1 MARIRTIKP
10 EFFTSSDITK
20 LTPLARLFYVSL
32 WCEADREGLLKWDV
46 DTLKQRY
53 LPSDQVDIE
62 DLSVELCNRGLIVV
76 YVGDDDREYA
86 FIPSFKDHQVI
97 NNRESESILLS
108 RVKGAS
114 PRVKAE
120 GKEGREGKGRERKES
135 LDAFASGGGGK
146 ELPEPKKAKQ
156 SDDDFE
162 RAFAAFPKR
171 FGSNPKADALKSWNA
186 RIAED
191 VDPADMIAG
200 AERYA
205 EHIRVAGKLG
215 TEFVMQAVRFFGK
228 SKHYAEPWQSE
239 APPMARAPSRSTAAM
254 GANALAFDDPFAKRA
269 TA

>member
-53 LPSDQVDIE
+53 LPSDKVDVE
-62 DLSVELCNRGLIVV
+62 DLAAELCNRALVAI
-76 YVGDDDREYA
+76 YVGDDGREYA

-97 NNRESESILLS
+97 NNRESESTLLA

-120 GKEGREGKGRERKES
+120 GKEGREGKGKERKGTLS
-135 LDAFASGGGGK
+135 AFAPGDEEKNPAESR
-146 ELPEPKKAKQ
+146 KAPLV
-156 SDDDFE
+156 DEDFE
-162 RAFAAFPKR
+162 RAFEAFPKR
-171 FGSNPKADALKSWNA
+171 FGGNPKPDALKSWNA
-186 RIAED
+186 RISEG
-191 VDPADMIAG
+191 VDPAEMIAG

-205 EHIRVAGKLG
+205 EFNRVAGKVG

-228 SKHYAEPWQSE
+228 SKHYAEPWKAE
-239 APPMARAPSRSTAAM
+239 APPPARVSRSTAAM
-254 GANALAFDDPFAKRA
+254 GANAQAFEDPFAKRA
-269 TA
+269 AA

>member
-62 DLSVELCNRGLIVV
+62 TLSIELFNRELVV
-76 YVGDDDREYA
+76 IYVGDDGREYA
-86 FIPSFKDHQVI
+86 FIPRFKDHQVI
-97 NNRESESILLS
+97 NNRESESTLLA

-120 GKEGREGKGRERKES
+120 GKEGREGKGKE
-135 LDAFASGGGGK
+135 GK
-146 ELPEPKKAKQ
+146 GTLTAVAAESDEKNIKFPAKEKQ
-156 SDDDFE
+156 SDADFE
-162 RAFAAFPKR
+162 LAFAAFPKR
-171 FGSNPKADALKSWNA
+171 LGGNPKPDALKSWNA
-186 RIAED
+186 RIAEG
-191 VDPADMIAG
+191 VDPAEMIAG

-205 EHIRVAGKLG
+205 EFNRVTGKVG

-228 SKHYAEPWQSE
+228 SRHYAEPWKAE
-239 APPMARAPSRSTAAM
+239 PAPAARTSRSTAAM
-254 GANALAFDDPFAKRA
+254 GANALDFDDPFARGA
-269 TA
+269 A